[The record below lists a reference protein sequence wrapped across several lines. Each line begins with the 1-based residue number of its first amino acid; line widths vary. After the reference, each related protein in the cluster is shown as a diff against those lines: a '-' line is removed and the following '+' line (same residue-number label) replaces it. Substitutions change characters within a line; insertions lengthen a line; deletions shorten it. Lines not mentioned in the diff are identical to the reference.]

1 MSEKTDS
8 KTRRTKP
15 IMAVAVHCL
24 VRRLRCLIEGHRTYS
39 YKATGEF
46 AITRDED
53 DMATAQ
59 CVVCG
64 KTLRAP
70 CGIMLP
76 GFRLGTA
83 PISPPNVEVKRGEI
97 QS

>member
-1 MSEKTDS
+1 MGREKGTIMSKAPEKVMGGPM
-8 KTRRTKP
+8 RQL
-15 IMAVAVHCL
+15 A
-24 VRRLRCLIEGHRTYS
+24 RRLRCAITGHKTYY

-64 KTLRAP
+64 KTLYAP
-70 CGIMLP
+70 CGLMLP
-76 GFRLGTA
+76 GFKLGTA
-83 PISPPNVEVKRGEI
+83 PISRRNHE
-97 QS
+97 

>member
-1 MSEKTDS
+1 M
-8 KTRRTKP
+8 KP
-15 IMAVAVHCL
+15 ESRNKRPSRCLSRL
-24 VRRLRCLIEGHRTYS
+24 VRRLRCGIVGHRTYS

-64 KTLRAP
+64 EILRAP
-70 CGIMLP
+70 CGLMLP
-76 GFRLGTA
+76 GFKLGTA
-83 PISPPNVEVKRGEI
+83 PILPPNAQVEARRK
-97 QS
+97 

>member
-1 MSEKTDS
+1 METSTQS
-8 KTRRTKP
+8 ALP
-15 IMAVAVHCL
+15 VPLAQL
-24 VRRLRCLIEGHRTYS
+24 VRRLRCVIVGHKTYY

-46 AITRDED
+46 AITRDKD

-64 KTLRAP
+64 KILRAP
-70 CGIMLP
+70 CGLMLP

-83 PISPPNVEVKRGEI
+83 PFSPLN
-97 QS
+97 S